1 MDTVF
6 SVDES
11 YIRFTKGDMTRT
23 VFIVLGNDGW
33 DCICDHATSDP
44 DDSAD
49 DFEDVMNKVDEYS
62 NSFDGA

>member
-23 VFIVLGNDGW
+23 VFIVLGNDRW
-33 DCICDHATSDP
+33 DSICDHSTSDP